1 MQPRGQRFNRLMHWT
16 YTLATVFWLALQ
28 PKDKSAMKVF
38 VTGGTGLIGRALVKR
53 LLTDGHDV
61 TVLTRQTLTSSEAV
75 TYINSIDDLDTRQDI
90 VVNLA
95 GAGLADRRWSPAY
108 KKEIRASR
116 IDLTQAL
123 VSRLRDIGMPN
134 VFISGSAIGVYG
146 ESKDRDFSETDAV
159 GSGFSAELCRD
170 WEASVSDIGNE
181 ATRCVLL
188 RTGVVLDKA
197 VGAYPQM
204 TQSFRFGL
212 ASWMGRGEH
221 WLSWIHL
228 ADMVGAIMH
237 CIQNETVSGPVNMTA
252 PNPVTHRSFADEVR
266 RATTTLM
273 GIGMPGWVM
282 RLMVG
287 EMADELLLTGQ
298 RVTPIKLLSTGY
310 EFRFGELKEAVA
322 DLEAR

>member
-1 MQPRGQRFNRLMHWT
+1 
-16 YTLATVFWLALQ
+16 
-28 PKDKSAMKVF
+28 MKVF

-53 LLTDGHDV
+53 LLADGHDV
-61 TVLTRQTLTSSEAV
+61 TVLTRQSLDSSETV
-75 TYINSIDDLDTRQDI
+75 IYINSIDDLDARQDI

-116 IDLTQAL
+116 IGLTQAL
-123 VSRLRDIGMPN
+123 VSRLRDIGMPD
-134 VFISGSAIGVYG
+134 VFISGSAIGFYG
-146 ESKDRDFSETDAV
+146 ESKEREFSETDAV

-170 WEASVSDIGNE
+170 WEASVSDIGSE
-181 ATRCVLL
+181 ATRFVLL

-197 VGAYPQM
+197 LGAYPQM

-212 ASWMGRGEH
+212 ATWMGQGDH

-237 CIQNETVSGPVNMTA
+237 CIENETVSGPVNMTA
-252 PNPVTHRSFADEVR
+252 PNSVTHRSFADGVR
-266 RATTTLM
+266 NAKTTVIGM
-273 GIGMPGWVM
+273 GMPGWVM

-298 RVTPIKLLSTGY
+298 RVIPTKLLSTGY
-310 EFRFGELKEAVA
+310 KFRFGELREAVA
-322 DLEAR
+322 DLEAK

>member
-1 MQPRGQRFNRLMHWT
+1 
-16 YTLATVFWLALQ
+16 
-28 PKDKSAMKVF
+28 MKVF

-53 LLTDGHDV
+53 LLADGHDV
-61 TVLTRQTLTSSEAV
+61 TVLTRQTLDSSEAV

-95 GAGLADRRWSPAY
+95 GAGLADRRWSRAY

-123 VSRLRDIGMPN
+123 VSRLRDIGMPD
-134 VFISGSAIGVYG
+134 VFISGSAIGFYG
-146 ESKDRDFSETDAV
+146 ESKEREFSETDAV
-159 GSGFSAELCRD
+159 GSGFSAALCGD
-170 WEASVSDIGNE
+170 WEASVGDIGSE
-181 ATRCVLL
+181 GTRCVLL
-188 RTGVVLDKA
+188 RTGVVLDRDL
-197 VGAYPQM
+197 GAYPQM

-212 ASWMGRGEH
+212 ASWMGQGDH

-237 CIQNETVSGPVNMTA
+237 CIQNEAVSGPVNMTA

-266 RATTTLM
+266 SVTTTLVGM
-273 GIGMPGWVM
+273 GIPAWVM
-282 RLMVG
+282 RVMVG

-298 RVTPIKLLSTGY
+298 RVMQTKLLSTGY
-310 EFRFGELKEAVA
+310 EFRFDELRDAVA
-322 DLEAR
+322 DLEAQ

>member
-1 MQPRGQRFNRLMHWT
+1 M
-16 YTLATVFWLALQ
+16 
-28 PKDKSAMKVF
+28 
-38 VTGGTGLIGRALVKR
+38 
-53 LLTDGHDV
+53 DGHDI
-61 TVLTRQTLTSSEAV
+61 TVLTRQSLDSSETV
-75 TYINSIDDLDTRQDI
+75 TYVNSIEDLDARQDI

-116 IDLTQAL
+116 IDLTRAL
-123 VSRLRDIGMPN
+123 VSRLRDLGMPD
-134 VFISGSAIGVYG
+134 VFISGSAIGFYG
-146 ESKDRDFSETDAV
+146 ESKEREFSETDGV

-170 WEASVSDIGNE
+170 WEASVGDIGNQG
-181 ATRCVLL
+181 ARCVLL

-197 VGAYPQM
+197 LGAYPQI

-212 ASWMGRGEH
+212 ASWMGQGDH

-237 CIQNETVSGPVNMTA
+237 CIQNEAVSGPVNMTA
-252 PNPVTHRSFADEVR
+252 PNPVTHRSFASEVR
-266 RATTTLM
+266 NATTTVM
-273 GIGMPGWVM
+273 GMGMPAWVM

-298 RVTPIKLLSTGY
+298 RVMPTKLLSTGY
-310 EFRFGELKEAVA
+310 DFRFGELKDAVA
-322 DLEAR
+322 DLEAH

>member
-1 MQPRGQRFNRLMHWT
+1 
-16 YTLATVFWLALQ
+16 
-28 PKDKSAMKVF
+28 MKVF
-38 VTGGTGLIGRALVKR
+38 VTGGTGLIGRSLVKR
-53 LLTDGHDV
+53 LLTDGHDI
-61 TVLTRQTLTSSEAV
+61 TVLTRQTLDSSEAV
-75 TYINSIDDLDTRQDI
+75 TYIKSIDDLNTRQDI

-123 VSRLRDIGMPN
+123 VSRLRNIGMPD
-134 VFISGSAIGVYG
+134 VFISGSAIGFYG
-146 ESKDRDFSETDAV
+146 ESKVREFSETDQV

-170 WEASVSDIGNE
+170 WEASVSDIGSE
-181 ATRCVLL
+181 GTRCVVL
-188 RTGVVLDKA
+188 RTGVVLDDA
-197 VGAYPQM
+197 LGAYPQM

-212 ASWMGRGEH
+212 ASWMGQGDH

-237 CIQNETVSGPVNMTA
+237 CIQNEAVSGPVNMTA
-252 PNPVTHRSFADEVR
+252 PNPVTHHSFADEVR
-266 RATTTLM
+266 RVTTTVM

-282 RLMVG
+282 RLLVG

-298 RVTPIKLLSTGY
+298 RVMPTKLLSTGY
-310 EFRFGELKEAVA
+310 DFRFGELKEAVA

>member
-1 MQPRGQRFNRLMHWT
+1 
-16 YTLATVFWLALQ
+16 
-28 PKDKSAMKVF
+28 MKVF

-53 LLTDGHDV
+53 LLVDGHDI
-61 TVLTRQTLTSSEAV
+61 TVLTRQSLDSSETV
-75 TYINSIDDLDTRQDI
+75 TYVNSIEDLDARQDI

-116 IDLTQAL
+116 IDLTKAL
-123 VSRLRDIGMPN
+123 VSHLRKIGMPD
-134 VFISGSAIGVYG
+134 VFISGSAIGFYG
-146 ESKDRDFSETDAV
+146 ESKEREFSETDEV

-170 WEASVSDIGNE
+170 WEASVGDIGSQG
-181 ATRCVLL
+181 ARCVLL

-197 VGAYPQM
+197 LGAYPQI

-212 ASWMGRGEH
+212 ASWMGQGDH

-237 CIQNETVSGPVNMTA
+237 CIQNEAVSGPVNMTA
-252 PNPVTHRSFADEVR
+252 PNPVTHRSFADAVR
-266 RATTTLM
+266 HVTTTVM
-273 GIGMPGWVM
+273 GMGMSGWIM

-287 EMADELLLTGQ
+287 EMAHELLLTGQ
-298 RVTPIKLLSTGY
+298 RVTPNKLLSTGY
-310 EFRFGELKEAVA
+310 EFRFGELRDAIA
-322 DLEAR
+322 DLEGR

>member
-1 MQPRGQRFNRLMHWT
+1 
-16 YTLATVFWLALQ
+16 
-28 PKDKSAMKVF
+28 MKVF

-53 LLTDGHDV
+53 LLTEGHDI
-61 TVLTRQTLTSSEAV
+61 TVLTRQTLDSPEAV
-75 TYINSIDDLDTRQDI
+75 TYINSIDDLKTRQDI

-123 VSRLRDIGMPN
+123 VSRLRNIGMPD
-134 VFISGSAIGVYG
+134 VFISGSAIGFYG
-146 ESKDRDFSETDAV
+146 ESKEREFSETDQV
-159 GSGFSAELCRD
+159 GGGFSAKLCHD
-170 WEASVSDIGNE
+170 WEASVSDVGSQT
-181 ATRCVLL
+181 TRCVLL

-197 VGAYPQM
+197 LGAYPEM
-204 TQSFRFGL
+204 TRSFRFGL
-212 ASWMGRGEH
+212 ASWMGQGDH

-237 CIQNETVSGPVNMTA
+237 CIQNEAVSGAVNMTA
-252 PNPVTHRSFADEVR
+252 PNPVTHRTFSDELRSV
-266 RATTTLM
+266 TTTVM
-273 GIGMPGWVM
+273 GVGMPDWVM

-298 RVTPIKLLSTGY
+298 RVMPTKLLSTGY
-310 EFRFGELKEAVA
+310 DFRFCKLKDAVA
-322 DLEAR
+322 DLEAQ

>member
-1 MQPRGQRFNRLMHWT
+1 
-16 YTLATVFWLALQ
+16 
-28 PKDKSAMKVF
+28 MKVF

-53 LLTDGHDV
+53 LLVDGHDV
-61 TVLTRQTLTSSEAV
+61 TVLTRQTLDSSEAL
-75 TYINSIDDLDTRQDI
+75 TYINSIDDLETRQDI

-116 IDLTQAL
+116 IDITQAL
-123 VSRLRDIGMPN
+123 VSRLREIGMPD
-134 VFISGSAIGVYG
+134 VFISGSAIGFYG
-146 ESKDRDFSETDAV
+146 ESKEREFSEADAV
-159 GSGFSAELCRD
+159 GIGFSAKLCRD
-170 WEASVSDIGNE
+170 WEASVSDIGSEN
-181 ATRCVLL
+181 TRYVLL
-188 RTGVVLDKA
+188 RTGVVLDRA
-197 VGAYPQM
+197 LGAYPQM

-212 ASWMGRGEH
+212 ASWMGQGDH

-228 ADMVGAIMH
+228 ADMVGAILH

-252 PNPVTHRSFADEVR
+252 PNPVTHRSFSDEVR
-266 RATTTLM
+266 NATTTVM
-273 GIGMPGWVM
+273 RMGMPGWVM

-298 RVTPIKLLSTGY
+298 RVMPTKLLSTGY
-310 EFRFGELKEAVA
+310 EFRFGELRDAIV

>member
-1 MQPRGQRFNRLMHWT
+1 
-16 YTLATVFWLALQ
+16 
-28 PKDKSAMKVF
+28 MKVF

-53 LLTDGHDV
+53 LLAGGHDV

-116 IDLTQAL
+116 IDLTRAL
-123 VSRLRDIGMPN
+123 VSRLRDLGMPD
-134 VFISGSAIGVYG
+134 VFISGSAIGFYG
-146 ESKDRDFSETDAV
+146 ESKEREFSETDAV
-159 GSGFSAELCRD
+159 GSGFSADLCRD
-170 WEASVSDIGNE
+170 WEASVSDIESEG
-181 ATRCVLL
+181 TRCVLL
-188 RTGVVLDKA
+188 RTGVVLDRGL
-197 VGAYPQM
+197 GAYPQM

-212 ASWMGRGEH
+212 VSWMGQGDH
-221 WLSWIHL
+221 WLSWIHR
-228 ADMVGAIMH
+228 ADMVGAILH

-252 PNPVTHRSFADEVR
+252 PNPVTHRSFANEVR
-266 RATTTLM
+266 NATTTVM
-273 GIGMPGWVM
+273 GMGMPGWVM

-298 RVTPIKLLSTGY
+298 RVIPTKLLSTGY
-310 EFRFGELKEAVA
+310 EFRFGELREAVA

>member
-1 MQPRGQRFNRLMHWT
+1 
-16 YTLATVFWLALQ
+16 
-28 PKDKSAMKVF
+28 MKVF

-75 TYINSIDDLDTRQDI
+75 TYINSIDDLETRQDI

-116 IDLTQAL
+116 IDITQAL
-123 VSRLRDIGMPN
+123 VSRLREIGMPD
-134 VFISGSAIGVYG
+134 VFISGSAIGFYG
-146 ESKDRDFSETDAV
+146 ESKEREFSEADAV
-159 GSGFSAELCRD
+159 GIGFSAKLCRD
-170 WEASVSDIGNE
+170 WEASVSDIGSEN
-181 ATRCVLL
+181 TRYVLL
-188 RTGVVLDKA
+188 RTGVVLDRA
-197 VGAYPQM
+197 LGAYPQM

-212 ASWMGRGEH
+212 ASWMGQGDH

-228 ADMVGAIMH
+228 ADMVGAILH

-252 PNPVTHRSFADEVR
+252 PNPVTHRSFSDEVR
-266 RATTTLM
+266 NATTTVM
-273 GIGMPGWVM
+273 RMGMPGWVM

-298 RVTPIKLLSTGY
+298 RVMPTKLLSTGY
-310 EFRFGELKEAVA
+310 EFRFGELRDAIV

>member
-1 MQPRGQRFNRLMHWT
+1 
-16 YTLATVFWLALQ
+16 
-28 PKDKSAMKVF
+28 MKVF
-38 VTGGTGLIGRALVKR
+38 VTGGTGLIGRSLVKR
-53 LLTDGHDV
+53 LLADGHDV
-61 TVLTRQTLTSSEAV
+61 TVLTRQSLDSSETV
-75 TYINSIDDLDTRQDI
+75 IYINSIDDLDARQDI

-95 GAGLADRRWSPAY
+95 GAGLAERRWSPAY

-116 IDLTQAL
+116 IGLTQAL
-123 VSRLRDIGMPN
+123 VSRLRDIGMPD
-134 VFISGSAIGVYG
+134 VFISGSAIGFYG
-146 ESKDRDFSETDAV
+146 ESKEREFSETDAV

-170 WEASVSDIGNE
+170 WEASVSDIGSE
-181 ATRCVLL
+181 GTRCVLL

-237 CIQNETVSGPVNMTA
+237 CIRNETVSGPVNMTA
-252 PNPVTHRSFADEVR
+252 PNSVTHRSFADEVR
-266 RATTTLM
+266 NATTTVIGM
-273 GIGMPGWVM
+273 GMPGWVM